1 MQVPLE
7 MTFRGLERTPHLE
20 EKIRRRVEKLEKF
33 HSRIVACRVA
43 VEKPHEHPSSGN
55 PYRVRIDVTVPPK
68 HEIVVKKE
76 PGDHDLNEE
85 LATVLNDAF
94 DATERQLKEVKDRQ
108 SGEVKTHE
116 ENRAFVVRLFED
128 EGYGFLKT
136 PEEREIYFH
145 QNALAREQSWDR
157 VTVGTQVRFVESEG
171 EMGPQASTVQ
181 IIDKPGKR
189 EVGGEEEESEKPSQP
204 PAGWRQEESE

>member
-7 MTFRGLERTPHLE
+7 MTFRGLDRTPHLE
-20 EKIRRRVEKLEKF
+20 KKIRRRAEKLEKF

-43 VEKPHEHPSSGN
+43 VEKPHEHPSSGS
-55 PYRVRIDVTVPPK
+55 PWRVRIDVTVPPK
-68 HEIVVKKE
+68 HELVVRKE
-76 PGDHDLNEE
+76 PGDHDLNDE
-85 LATVLNDAF
+85 LDTVLNDAF
-94 DATERQLKEVKDRQ
+94 DAVERRLKEVKDRQ
-108 SGEVKTHE
+108 TGAVKTHE
-116 ENRAFVVRLFED
+116 ENRGFVIRLFED

-136 PEEREIYFH
+136 PEDREIYFH
-145 QNALAREQSWDR
+145 RNALAADQRWDR

-189 EVGGEEEESEKPSQP
+189 EAGDEDSESPSHP
-204 PAGWRQEESE
+204 PAGWRQ